1 MSIVAVPIKARIS
14 LMKFWYAYIGSFL
27 AVWVGLMFGFGL
39 LQQVLQQWPMAAVMI
54 LGSMVAGST
63 PMGGGAV
70 SFPFLVLWL
79 HTAPD
84 VARNF
89 ALVIQALGMTS
100 AMIFILCRRVPIQ
113 GRILVW
119 SIAGAAAGMFIGT
132 VGIAPYL
139 APNFVKLT
147 FACVWMSFA
156 ILTMARN
163 REFCSM
169 AGVLPIDRGP
179 AMRAGLLVG
188 VIGGV
193 MALIIGVGVEM
204 TLYTVLVLLYR
215 CDLKIAVPTA
225 VSAMAM
231 TSVMGVA
238 GHLALGDIPRDVFMK
253 FLAAGPIVIF
263 GAPIGTYILSVIP
276 RVKTLYFISILC
288 VLQFVWTMMSIERT
302 SAEWTFVIV
311 AMILAGAAFLVLYR
325 RGQRKS
331 LTMPAVVRAAQT

>member
-1 MSIVAVPIKARIS
+1 
-14 LMKFWYAYIGSFL
+14 MKFWYAYIGAFL
-27 AVWVGLMFGFGL
+27 AVWAVLMFGFGL
-39 LQQVLQQWPMAAVMI
+39 LPETVKQWPMAVVMI

-79 HTAPD
+79 HIPPD
-84 VARNF
+84 IARNF

-100 AMIFILCRRVPIQ
+100 AMIFILCRRVRIQ
-113 GRILVW
+113 TRMLVW
-119 SIAGAAAGMFIGT
+119 TIAGAAAGMLIGT
-132 VGIAPYL
+132 LVIAPRI

-163 REFCSM
+163 REFCSI
-169 AGVLPIDRGP
+169 AGLHMVEGRT
-179 AMRAGLLVG
+179 AMRTGLLVG
-188 VIGGV
+188 IVGGII
-193 MALIIGVGVEM
+193 AAIIGVGVEM

-238 GHLALGDIPRDVFMK
+238 GHLALGDIPRDVVMK

-263 GAPIGTYILSVIP
+263 GAPIGTYILVVIP
-276 RVKTLYFISILC
+276 RVRTLYFISVLC
-288 VLQFVWTMMSIERT
+288 VLQFVWTLYSLQRT
-302 SAEWTFVIV
+302 LAEWTFVVV
-311 AMILAGAAFLVLYR
+311 AMTLASAVFYLMYR
-325 RGQRKS
+325 HGGRCDS
-331 LTMPAVVRAAQT
+331 

>member
-1 MSIVAVPIKARIS
+1 
-14 LMKFWYAYIGSFL
+14 MKYWYAYIGAFL
-27 AVWVGLMFGFGL
+27 AVWAVLMFGFGML
-39 LQQVLQQWPMAAVMI
+39 PETVKQWPMAVVMI

-70 SFPFLVLWL
+70 SFPFLVFWL
-79 HTAPD
+79 HIPPD
-84 VARNF
+84 TARNF

-100 AMIFILCRRVPIQ
+100 AMIFILCRRVRIQ
-113 GRILVW
+113 QRVLAWTVV
-119 SIAGAAAGMFIGT
+119 GAAAGMFVGT
-132 VGIAPYL
+132 VGIAPHI

-156 ILTMARN
+156 ILTMAKN
-163 REFCSM
+163 REFCSI
-169 AGVLPIDRGP
+169 AGVIPLAKHE

-188 VIGGV
+188 IVGGII
-193 MALIIGVGVEM
+193 ASIIGVGVEM

-238 GHLALGDIPRDVFMK
+238 GHLALGDIPRDVTMK

-276 RVKTLYFISILC
+276 RVRTLYFISILC
-288 VLQFVWTMMSIERT
+288 VLQFIWTLYSLQRSLPEWAFVAVAITLASSI
-302 SAEWTFVIV
+302 FYL
-311 AMILAGAAFLVLYR
+311 MHR
-325 RGQRKS
+325 RGIRNLRVFDGS
-331 LTMPAVVRAAQT
+331 P